1 MNKARRNA
9 IQVLLTQL
17 EEIVEAIEDVRQKEE
32 CVYDNTPENLQNSQR
47 YQDMEENLC
56 ELEDAITGISDSC
69 SLLQSVLDR

>member
-1 MNKARRNA
+1 MNKARRNT
-9 IQVLLTQL
+9 IQALLTQL
-17 EEIVEAIEDVRQKEE
+17 EEIAQAIENIRQKEE

-56 ELEDAITGISDSC
+56 ELEEAVTGISDSC